1 MTFGE
6 AIEKMRRGAFV
17 AREGWNGKNMFIY
30 LTGSSKVPAGE
41 LRGNARA
48 AAAYRA
54 ELDGADHDVVIRSHI
69 DMMDATGCV
78 VCGWLANQ
86 TDMLAD
92 DWYVREYAQNTE
104 AALWWQ
110 AP

>member
-1 MTFGE
+1 MTFGD
-6 AIEKMRRGAFV
+6 AIGKMRRGAFV
-17 AREGWNGKNMFIY
+17 AREGWNGRNMFIY
-30 LTGSSKVPAGE
+30 MTGSSKVAPGE

-54 ELDGADHDVVIRSHI
+54 GLDGTDHDVVIRSHI

-78 VCGWLANQ
+78 VCGWLASQ

-92 DWYVREYAQNTE
+92 DWYVREYAQNIE
-104 AALWWQ
+104 VG
-110 AP
+110 

>member
-1 MTFGE
+1 MKFGE
-6 AIEKMRRGAFV
+6 AVEKMRRGAFV

-30 LTGSSKVPAGE
+30 ITGSSKVSAAE

-54 ELDGADHDVVIRSHI
+54 ELDGTDHDVVIRSHI
-69 DMMDATGCV
+69 DMMDATGSI
-78 VCGWLANQ
+78 VCGWLASQ

-92 DWYVREYAQNTE
+92 DWYVREYAQNME
-104 AALWWQ
+104 ERS
-110 AP
+110 